1 MIGASPNKGK
11 RKALFDVAVNQIAE
25 CEVNSGEER
34 GEEGNIKDGG

>member
-11 RKALFDVAVNQIAE
+11 RKTLFNVAVNQIAE
-25 CEVNSGEER
+25 CEVNSEEEQ

>member
-11 RKALFDVAVNQIAE
+11 RKALFGVAVNRIAE
-25 CEVNSGEER
+25 CEVNSEEGQ